1 MYRDTRLPKYDK
13 TDRKRQFGHLLAC
26 LGNQSARGR
35 KYDSLT
41 FAPSLG
47 KKAVESGSFGL

>member
-1 MYRDTRLPKYDK
+1 MDQQTIQPIGNGNSA
-13 TDRKRQFGHLLAC
+13 TLLTC
-26 LGNQSARGR
+26 LGNQRARGR

-41 FAPSLG
+41 FAPSFR